1 MNSTDSNEVVL
12 PELIRIYNTS
22 DIDFE
27 AISALYISAFP
38 EDERRSVDVLKKMI
52 NQQPEMVF
60 YTIILNDLFAGFLI
74 LWQFEKFFYIEHLA
88 INDKQ
93 RSFGLGKK
101 VIESIKQIFPGI
113 ILLEVEPPLDEL
125 SVRRVRFY
133 ERSGY
138 KTVLKKYMQPPYDKN
153 KKPIPMWVLSNDEQI
168 SDSDLK
174 EYLTTIRLKVY
185 ELPSGM
191 F

>member
-1 MNSTDSNEVVL
+1 MNLTVSNEVVL

-22 DIDFE
+22 EIDFE

-38 EDERRSVDVLKKMI
+38 DDERRSVDVLKKMI

-60 YTIILNDLFAGFLI
+60 YSIILNNLFTGFLI
-74 LWQFEKFFYIEHLA
+74 LWHFEKFFYIEHLA
-88 INDKQ
+88 INDNQ
-93 RSFGLGKK
+93 RSIGLGKK

-113 ILLEVEPPLDEL
+113 ILFEVEPPLDEL
-125 SVRRVRFY
+125 SVRRIGFY

-138 KTVLKKYMQPPYDKN
+138 KTVLKEYMQPPYDKN
-153 KKPIPMWVLSNDEQI
+153 KKPIPMWVLCNDEQI
-168 SDSDLK
+168 SESDLK

-185 ELPSGM
+185 ELPSEM

>member
-1 MNSTDSNEVVL
+1 MNLTDSNEVIR

-22 DIDFE
+22 EIDFE

-38 EDERRSVDVLKKMI
+38 EDERRSVDALKMMI
-52 NQQPEMVF
+52 NEHTEMVF
-60 YTIILNDLFAGFLI
+60 YTINLKNSFAGLLI
-74 LWQFEKFFYIEHLA
+74 LWHFEKFHYIEHLA
-88 INDKQ
+88 IKENL

-101 VIESIKQIFPGI
+101 VIDSIKQRFPGI
-113 ILLEVEPPLDEL
+113 ILFEVEPPLDEL

-138 KTVLKKYMQPPYDKN
+138 KTVLKEYMQPPYDKN
-153 KKPIPMWVLSNDEQI
+153 KKPVPMWVLSNNDQI
-168 SDSDLK
+168 PESDLT
-174 EYLTTIRLKVY
+174 EFLTTIRQKVY
-185 ELPSGM
+185 ELPTEM